1 MKGTAM
7 YWVVAVISV
16 RILDVL
22 RERFAREGIVRFTAA
37 EVEVFE
43 PDSDAATGKH
53 AMRIEV
59 AVNEEFLEPT
69 LKVLEKLGSEGHDVS
84 VHVGSIA
91 DARRIRTGESG
102 PEAI

>member
-1 MKGTAM
+1 M
-7 YWVVAVISV
+7 
-16 RILDVL
+16 
-22 RERFAREGIVRFTAA
+22 RFTAA

-69 LKVLEKLGSEGHDVS
+69 LKVLENWDPKDTMFQSMLDLSLMRE
-84 VHVGSIA
+84 
-91 DARRIRTGESG
+91 E
-102 PEAI
+102 